1 MATAAT
7 LTVPALRKLEEAQ
20 RSARNIGPQV
30 ARLAKAGDALKL
42 PKSPKPRPGPPRI
55 GDAAPPD
62 FDRAAVWMDDVSW
75 VRGLAAWPTLIGQ
88 VNVRMGY
95 DRATNEVSFKPPLEQ
110 LAALGEAANG
120 WAEAWLFEAPL
131 AELEDARVACLD
143 LFRAIHIFHQYQVKD
158 LGRLT
163 TEAFENGQAAELT
176 LGFQAR
182 YPKYIASLAPMADRV
197 AKAMSKL
204 SRELTSRESQLR

>member
-1 MATAAT
+1 M
-7 LTVPALRKLEEAQ
+7 
-20 RSARNIGPQV
+20 
-30 ARLAKAGDALKL
+30 
-42 PKSPKPRPGPPRI
+42 
-55 GDAAPPD
+55 
-62 FDRAAVWMDDVSW
+62 
-75 VRGLAAWPTLIGQ
+75 
-88 VNVRMGY
+88 
-95 DRATNEVSFKPPLEQ
+95 
-110 LAALGEAANG
+110 
-120 WAEAWLFEAPL
+120 
-131 AELEDARVACLD
+131 LEDARVACLD